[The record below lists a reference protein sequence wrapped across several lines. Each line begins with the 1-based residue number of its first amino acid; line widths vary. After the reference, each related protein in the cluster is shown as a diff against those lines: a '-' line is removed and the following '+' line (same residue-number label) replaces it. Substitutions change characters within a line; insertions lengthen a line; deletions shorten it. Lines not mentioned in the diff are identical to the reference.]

1 MEHRQVLA
9 SIFAELEKEQDDPL
23 QPRKL
28 FNIMEKEMGAEI
40 DKLKKIRV
48 NQLTIEEVRK
58 WVEFANSLTND
69 MLKLSKLFRA
79 NGLNKLWFRSKLQ
92 FAINPKLDELK
103 KQLNN
108 LEMENMASADN
119 NLIEVNS
126 ENSNVIDTAVAAPSK
141 ISVFDCASPSNV
153 FINDAAKTVDATSK
167 NLSVDNAATTNQIDT
182 PDDYKSAVA
191 DTTKKTPKFCIA
203 INELREIINTE
214 DLSVHQMRKHLATA
228 ATMMRDLNTLS
239 ANNDRF
245 NCKKHNLWIR
255 DLKKRVKNT
264 HTLLQHKLGVY
275 SGGGVQDAVVEQKL
289 EWVESEKAFKNA
301 IVTGFIDNHSHTDVR
316 VFLKD
321 CIPIFKPLVLEKL
334 RKKCPIKTYC
344 SLVIE
349 FKMIKAKPQD
359 VEYTTVFF
367 NSSSLPLLHESEDID
382 EWFNDNVIEVI
393 EKRIDEF
400 TQNGSGWTLNRIIA
414 FTSTIMEY
422 DPTKSS
428 QGTAYIPLPET
439 IYNKKACVN
448 IQNYDDRC
456 FQYSILARMNYKKDN
471 AWDPKHYD
479 GDFHKLN
486 MEGLEKGPMSIKDI
500 KKFEKLN
507 PTISVNVYMLKKRR
521 GIFYIY
527 PARLTNEEKV
537 YHTNLLLLEKDYKD
551 ECDDYEDPTNCEY
564 NASAA
569 DEAYRNNVTA
579 ARQTEEQQQAEV
591 KKRGSYNPPPAAPNA
606 KQHYVLIRCMSRLCK
621 SQVTGARNMIHIC
634 NRCLTYF
641 MKKEALDKHRENCKN
656 FNDCCGVRLPI
667 AGSVLEFKDY
677 RCQLKMPFVIY
688 ADFETILSPAADD
701 SGLERI
707 THYHNAFSIGYYVK
721 CSFDDSKSFYKS
733 YRQTNENEMTPAT
746 WFVKELATIA
756 QDLEK
761 IIKDIKPME
770 LTKDDWKAYWKADR
784 CHICNGLFGRSKDKK
799 RVRDHCHLSGKFR
812 GAAHNKCNLNYRDSR
827 QIPVFFHN
835 LSNYDAH
842 IFIQELDAQIPGTI
856 RVLAQ
861 SKEKYIS
868 FTKYITNS
876 IISFRFLDSLKFLL
890 SSLQKVAETLGAK
903 PIVNKVFAAEDGF
916 DASQINLLC
925 KKGVFPYEYVNCHE
939 KLEETELPPIEAFYS
954 CLTGDVITE
963 KEYKRATDVWNTFQ
977 IQTLGQYS
985 DLYLKTDVLLLADVF
1000 ENFRDSCMQHY
1011 GLDSAHYYTT
1021 PGFTWSAML
1030 KHTKVKLDLISDVD
1044 MAIFIEKAI
1053 RGGLCQISNRFGKAN
1068 NRYMGADYNKDER
1081 DSYLMYFDVNNL
1093 YGHAMSQALPTG
1105 NFEWMTEVIDADTI
1119 SEDEIAA
1126 SEEEEEFHKYGCR
1139 RKKKLTKKGSK
1150 SGEKEKKTIILSIEN
1165 ATTEDLKPYIE
1176 EKDPNTGYILEV
1188 DLEYPKKLHDKHKDL
1203 PFCPEH
1209 RVPEGGKIKKL
1220 MATLYDKKNHVIHY
1234 RALKQAVDG
1243 GLVVKKIH
1251 RILKFKQSEWLKSY
1265 IDLNTKRRK
1274 EATSTF
1280 EKDFFKLLIN
1290 ACFGKCMENQRKR
1303 VDVKLVNRWENRYGA
1318 GYYIARPNFHSL
1330 TVFNDN
1336 FVAIQMKQNEV
1347 YLNKPMYVG
1356 LCILDISKCEVYKFH
1371 YDVMIEKFG
1380 VDKCKLLYTDTDSLI
1395 YQIYDADIY
1404 HFIHENSDK
1413 FDTSNYTEGNPHNIK
1428 LLNQKE
1434 IGLMKDEGGGKVMRE
1449 FIGLRPKAYYCRYE
1463 TDKDEVKKAKGVS
1476 RSIVKKTI
1484 TGDHYRSC
1492 LFNNNIISREQYGF
1506 RSRQHILTTEKMNKI
1521 ALNPYDDKRHI
1532 IPGQTDTLP
1541 LGHYSI
1547 ACDLSQNQPIEEQ
1560 QQQQNQD
1567 VEMGNIQEEGQRDVV
1582 MDIPEINH
1590 GSGKRINSDSNDD
1603 AASPTPSKKIRLCGG
1618 MGRALDALKDTASGS
1633 NNISSSNTSDH
1644 SSTSQRTHQK

>member
-1 MEHRQVLA
+1 MEHRQVLT
-9 SIFAELEKEQDDPL
+9 SIFAELEKEQDDTL
-23 QPRKL
+23 QPRKV

-40 DKLKKIRV
+40 GKLKKIRV
-48 NQLTIEEVRK
+48 NQLTIEE
-58 WVEFANSLTND
+58 
-69 MLKLSKLFRA
+69 
-79 NGLNKLWFRSKLQ
+79 LQ

-153 FINDAAKTVDATSK
+153 FINDAARTVDATSK

-214 DLSVHQMRKHLATA
+214 DLSVHQMREHLAAA

-239 ANNDRF
+239 ANNDRL

-321 CIPIFKPLVLEKL
+321 CIPIFKPLVLENL

-367 NSSSLPLLHESEDID
+367 NSSSLSLLHESEDID

-439 IYNKKACVN
+439 IYYKRACVN

-456 FQYSILARMNYKKDN
+456 FQYSILARMNYKRDD

-551 ECDDYEDPTNCEY
+551 ECDDYEDPANCEY

-606 KQHYVLIRCMSRLCK
+606 KQHYVLI
-621 SQVTGARNMIHIC
+621 
-634 NRCLTYF
+634 
-641 MKKEALDKHRENCKN
+641 
-656 FNDCCGVRLPI
+656 
-667 AGSVLEFKDY
+667 
-677 RCQLKMPFVIY
+677 
-688 ADFETILSPAADD
+688 
-701 SGLERI
+701 
-707 THYHNAFSIGYYVK
+707 
-721 CSFDDSKSFYKS
+721 SFDDSKPFYKS

-761 IIKDIKPME
+761 IIKDIKPMK

-784 CHICNGLFGRSKDKK
+784 CHICNGLFGRSEDKK

-861 SKEKYIS
+861 NKEKYIS

-890 SSLQKVAETLGAK
+890 SSLQKVTETLGAK

-925 KKGVFPYEYVNCHE
+925 EKGVFPYEYVNCHE

-954 CLTGDVITE
+954 CLTGGVITE

-1011 GLDSAHYYTT
+1011 GLDSAHYYTI

-1030 KHTKVKLDLISDVD
+1030 KHTKVKLHLISDID

-1053 RGGLCQISNRFGKAN
+1053 RGGLCQISNRYGKAN

-1081 DSYLMYFDVNNL
+1081 DSYLLYFDVNNL

-1105 NFEWMTEVIDADTI
+1105 DFEWMTEVIDADTI

-1139 RKKKLTKKGSK
+1139 RKKKLTKKASK
-1150 SGEKEKKTIILSIEN
+1150 LGEKEKKTIILSIEN
-1165 ATTEDLKPYIE
+1165 VTKKDLKPYIE
-1176 EKDPNTGYILEV
+1176 EKYPYTGYILEV

-1243 GLVVKKIH
+1243 GLIVKKIH

-1274 EATSTF
+1274 KATSTF
-1280 EKDFFKLLIN
+1280 EKDFFKL
-1290 ACFGKCMENQRKR
+1290 FFQ
-1303 VDVKLVNRWENRYGA
+1303 VKE
-1318 GYYIARPNFHSL
+1318 
-1330 TVFNDN
+1330 
-1336 FVAIQMKQNEV
+1336 
-1347 YLNKPMYVG
+1347 
-1356 LCILDISKCEVYKFH
+1356 DIF
-1371 YDVMIEKFG
+1371 
-1380 VDKCKLLYTDTDSLI
+1380 
-1395 YQIYDADIY
+1395 ADID
-1404 HFIHENSDK
+1404 EWMESDDSVK
-1413 FDTSNYTEGNPHNIK
+1413 IVFDSH
-1428 LLNQKE
+1428 
-1434 IGLMKDEGGGKVMRE
+1434 
-1449 FIGLRPKAYYCRYE
+1449 
-1463 TDKDEVKKAKGVS
+1463 
-1476 RSIVKKTI
+1476 
-1484 TGDHYRSC
+1484 
-1492 LFNNNIISREQYGF
+1492 
-1506 RSRQHILTTEKMNKI
+1506 
-1521 ALNPYDDKRHI
+1521 
-1532 IPGQTDTLP
+1532 
-1541 LGHYSI
+1541 
-1547 ACDLSQNQPIEEQ
+1547 
-1560 QQQQNQD
+1560 
-1567 VEMGNIQEEGQRDVV
+1567 
-1582 MDIPEINH
+1582 
-1590 GSGKRINSDSNDD
+1590 
-1603 AASPTPSKKIRLCGG
+1603 
-1618 MGRALDALKDTASGS
+1618 
-1633 NNISSSNTSDH
+1633 SSSNVSESYSQFERNLQSIKRSSANDVNRGRSIITNIQHGIFVEKTADGGYTALKNPSLREEMVEQGGDLASQSSV
-1644 SSTSQRTHQK
+1644 SSTQSNETVAASEPHDRNCSDCSVITLNTNSPRSIEASIETVTSFITERLHDKNCSDCSNITLDTNSIISSDDAVETENSFIVGDNVVKHTSSYTSEEYDLTQSTSWMDEYKNNVPFHQSASWMDEFKNNVLFYQ